1 MELIPTNRTSRK
13 PWVIKSLPFKLRMQ
27 KQWMWPKFVSKPSS
41 QVMMNKLGSNSKL
54 MPICKMCFVYF
65 IVLGN
70 LLTKPQNDN
79 SR

>member
-41 QVMMNKLGSNSKL
+41 QVMMNKF
-54 MPICKMCFVYF
+54 FVF
-65 IVLGN
+65 SITIEIG
-70 LLTKPQNDN
+70 Q
-79 SR
+79 